1 MGVEVKNLKKKFQYL
16 CLRFNCFKE
25 ASVTFSKCE
34 ETFFLSSF
42 LDLMQ
47 NNSISRI
54 ATIIQK
60 VDTLNRVPY
69 KE

>member
-1 MGVEVKNLKKKFQYL
+1 MGVEVKNLQKKFQYV
-16 CLRFNCFKE
+16 CLNCFKE

-34 ETFFLSSF
+34 ETFFLVSF